1 MSGALRHA
9 ALRAS
14 RRLSLASPASTF
26 ATKAPPPTPFAYQ
39 DIFEPAAPKEVP
51 WRKLTD
57 QHVSVHEGPFG
68 ERVLRV
74 EPEALT
80 LIARQGMTDIAH
92 LLRPGHL
99 QQLSNILADPEAS
112 ANDRFVALELLKNA
126 NVAAGMVL
134 PGCQDTGTAIVMGKR
149 GQRVFTDG
157 DDEAALSRGVYEAY
171 VEKNLRYSQV
181 APQDMFAEKNTGCN
195 LPAQIDLYAAKGD
208 EYHFHFMVRRRR
220 DEPIRRR
227 TLKPGE
233 SDARPAKSDARG
245 RAPLSAREGVALR
258 SLVVNFSPRFFLRVF
273 FHSVS
278 PRSLAFAI
286 ADSILPLSPKTRP
299 KAAVP
304 RTRRFCTRRR
314 KLC

>member
-1 MSGALRHA
+1 MTETAFHYQPMFPTA
-9 ALRAS
+9 AGQ
-14 RRLSLASPASTF
+14 T
-26 ATKAPPPTPFAYQ
+26 
-39 DIFEPAAPKEVP
+39 P
-51 WRKLTD
+51 WRQLTSE
-57 QHVSVHEGPFG
+57 HVSTIELDGQPILKI
-68 ERVLRV
+68 EA
-74 EPEALT
+74 EALT
-80 LIARQGMTDIAH
+80 LLARQAFHDCAH
-92 LLRPGHL
+92 FLRPGHL
-99 QQLSNILADPEAS
+99 QQLRAILDDPEAS
-112 ANDRFVALELLKNA
+112 SNDKFVAYDLLKNA
-126 NVAAGMVL
+126 NIAAGGVL
-134 PGCQDTGTAIVMGKR
+134 PMCQDTGTAIVMGKR

-258 SLVVNFSPRFFLRVF
+258 SRVVNFSPRFFLPLCF
-273 FHSVS
+273 S
-278 PRSLAFAI
+278 PRPFPLARSRKCDRRLDPPSL
-286 ADSILPLSPKTRP
+286 S
-299 KAAVP
+299 
-304 RTRRFCTRRR
+304 
-314 KLC
+314 

>member
-112 ANDRFVALELLKNA
+112 DNDRFVALELLKNA

-220 DEPIRRR
+220 DEPNRRR

-258 SLVVNFSPRFFLRVF
+258 SLVVNFSPRFFLRVL

-286 ADSILPLSPKTRP
+286 ANSILPLSPFSRP

>member
-220 DEPIRRR
+220 DEPIRR
-227 TLKPGE
+227 TLTGRNPSPE
-233 SDARPAKSDARG
+233 RVTPAKSDARG
-245 RAPLSAREGVALR
+245 RAPLERASLSALGL
-258 SLVVNFSPRFFLRVF
+258 LTFLRAF
-273 FHSVS
+273 SS
-278 PRSLAFAI
+278 PFPLARSRKC
-286 ADSILPLSPKTRP
+286 DRRHDPPSLSLNRP

-304 RTRRFCTRRR
+304 RTRRSCTKRR